1 MAKNLS
7 EKVFESRID
16 TVTVSKKHYSQLYN
30 EREKYKKQ
38 SQVTTIGAILVGMAL
53 IAANILGYIAY
64 TCSIGDAKAKI
75 EEANAEN
82 QKLAEENN
90 KQAVELFEYE
100 NERKQLIDRI
110 SFLAF
115 TDAMYEEELE
125 EQIIKLETPEVSD
138 QEVPVTKVS
147 APIRNWQDY
156 VNLFTI
162 GQSVP
167 LPFGIDTNTFRC
179 MDYRTITTGSQYAI
193 QQKSYTDYSNGLRYY
208 LYNGEKYYTVA
219 LATAYGIDIGNAYE
233 VTLANGATFKIMHA
247 EYKHDIRYP
256 SPTDYGDND
265 VNYDGENTI
274 SVIEFVYDWVNA
286 PVQLISDG
294 EANRWLGEG
303 CDIYGDSCNIIKMV
317 YLGKI
322 WSAN

>member
-1 MAKNLS
+1 MAKNLT
-7 EKVFESRID
+7 EKIFEDKDI
-16 TVTVSKKHYSQLYN
+16 TISKKHYSQLYK

-38 SQVTTIGAILVGMAL
+38 SQATTIGAILVGMAL

-100 NERKQLIDRI
+100 NETKQLIDRI

-125 EQIIKLETPEVSD
+125 EQIVKLETPEASD
-138 QEVPVTKVS
+138 QEVSVTEVS
-147 APIRNWQDY
+147 APVRNWQDY

-179 MDYRTITTGSQYAI
+179 MDYRTITTGSQLAI

-256 SPTDYGDND
+256 NPTDYGDKD

-286 PVQLISDG
+286 PAQLISDG